1 MRSCRAEIPRTWRKL
16 FLTMAGVVTLV
27 APLVVG
33 MPTAPR
39 LLAQSPAGQAATAP
53 ADRSAFD
60 VASVKTNKSR
70 GGFINLGNLG
80 QSGSLYRIT
89 NVTLNILITAAY
101 QLKPQ
106 QISGLPDWASS
117 EHFDIDARAADN
129 PGIDQ
134 KRLMLQS
141 LLADRFKLVAHHET
155 QQRPIYALA
164 VSKAGKTG
172 PQLQPHADDAKCPDL
187 SSGPVL
193 PGPNG
198 ALPPPP
204 CGSFRMFFSPQT
216 MHMMGQK
223 ITIETFAGSLSRQL
237 ERVVLDRTGLTGVFD
252 VDLDFAPPQ
261 GLPGGPLVTDANAPD
276 PSASP
281 SIFTAIQE
289 QLGLKLE
296 PTTGPLDVLIIDHV
310 EEPSPN

>member
-1 MRSCRAEIPRTWRKL
+1 MRSHAEPRRF
-16 FLTMAGVVTLV
+16 FLVAAGVVALAV
-27 APLVVG
+27 LVVLG
-33 MPTAPR
+33 PLTEAR
-39 LLAQSPAGQAATAP
+39 LLAQSPAGQAATVP
-53 ADRSAFD
+53 ADRPAFD
-60 VASVKTNKSR
+60 VVSVKANKSG

-80 QSGSLYRIT
+80 QSGSLYRAT
-89 NVTLNILITAAY
+89 NVTLNILITVAY

-106 QISGLPDWASS
+106 QMSGLPGWASS
-117 EHFDIDARAADN
+117 EHFDIEARAADN

-172 PQLQPHADDAKCPDL
+172 PQLQPHADDTKCPDL
-187 SSGPVL
+187 STAAVL

-198 ALPPPP
+198 ALPPAP
-204 CGSFRMFFSPQT
+204 CGSFRMLFSPQA

-223 ITIETFAGSLSRQL
+223 ITIETLASSLSRQL
-237 ERVVLDRTGLTGVFD
+237 ERVVVDRTGLSGVFD
-252 VDLDFAPPQ
+252 VDLDFAPQ
-261 GLPGGPLVTDANAPD
+261 GLPGGPLGADANAPD
-276 PSASP
+276 LSGSP

-310 EEPSPN
+310 EEPSAN